1 MTDISKI
8 NLNLK
13 LPYITKDVPGIGGI
27 IKSRPEDFVVEEI
40 PAYPPVGYG
49 PHLYVNLTKRMQTTR
64 DIQIKLAEIFD
75 LNPDQIGK
83 AGLKDKRA
91 VSTQTFSVLYD
102 NDDHVSSALS
112 EKIEEELE
120 VKVNWLKRHTNKLR
134 AGHHK
139 GNFFQIIIRDITVNG
154 EESHKIIE
162 RISSFIHKTGVPN
175 FYGIQRI
182 GEFGENVLSGYSIL
196 KGKKRITDRWLRRFL
211 ISSLQSYLCNRY
223 LVKRIDIGLFEK
235 LVRGDVAKKH
245 DTGGLFHVDD
255 SDIDTV
261 RFMKKEISF
270 TAPIYGYKMKRA
282 KIDAVQIEDGL
293 MDQIGITFQDF
304 RKFGIEG
311 TRRLGR
317 LLPEI
322 DAKVEEDGVKLSFTL
337 PKGGYATTVLR
348 EYMKTDVYSEH
359 T

>member
-8 NLNLK
+8 NLNLE
-13 LPYITKDVPGIGGI
+13 LPYITKNIPGIGGK
-27 IKSRPEDFVVEEI
+27 IKSQPEDFVVEEI
-40 PAYPPVGYG
+40 PAYHPVDYG

-83 AGLKDKRA
+83 AGLKDKRS

-102 NDDHVSSALS
+102 NDDPISSDLS
-112 EKIEEELE
+112 ENIEEELD

-139 GNFFQIIIRDITVNG
+139 GNFFQINIRDISVNE
-154 EESHKIIE
+154 EESRKIIKQ
-162 RISSFIHKTGVPN
+162 ISSFIHKTGVPN
-175 FYGIQRI
+175 FYGPQRI
-182 GEFGENVLSGYSIL
+182 GEFGENVISGYYIL
-196 KGKKRITDRWLRRFL
+196 KGKKRIKDRWLKRFL

-223 LVKRIDIGLFEK
+223 LVKRMDLGLYEK
-235 LVRGDVAKKH
+235 LVKGDVAKKH
-245 DTGGLFHVDD
+245 ETGGLFHVDD
-255 SDIDTV
+255 SYLETI
-261 RFMKKEISF
+261 RFMNMEISF

-282 KIDAVQIEDGL
+282 KHDAAQIEDGL
-293 MDQIGITFQDF
+293 MDQVGISMQDL
-304 RKFGIEG
+304 RKFGIKG

-317 LLPEI
+317 LIPNI
-322 DAKVEEDGVKLSFTL
+322 DAKVEKDGVKLSFTL

-348 EYMKTDVYSEH
+348 EYMKTDVYSEDN
-359 T
+359 